1 MILTKFPLFSHL
13 FYYFDSKTLKSSNLV
28 DGEGRGVLLGVEGLV
43 SKIFRGVAIR
53 LQGGCYSS
61 TLKGGLRGGLFLGF
75 LSLRGVAQPPETP
88 PPISRM
94 IIC

>member
-1 MILTKFPLFSHL
+1 MTKFPVFSH
-13 FYYFDSKTLKSSNLV
+13 FFDYFDSKILKSSNLV
-28 DGEGRGVLLGVEGLV
+28 DEEGRGVLLGIGGSV
-43 SKIFRGVAIR
+43 SKFFRGVAIR

-88 PPISRM
+88 PSHV
-94 IIC
+94 